1 MGKGYIELDLEKIEE
16 EHINF
21 IVPNLVTFSSDTVSQ
36 YLESSLFQ
44 QMQGFSAHNIAGLAQ
59 KVRSEMENARDS
71 ILNISNYVSE
81 CQENYSNLDRFLS
94 GDASAVTTS
103 SSANSVIGGM
113 NQEYNHLDFEIPN
126 GKVKLDYNFQF
137 HPVVR
142 EEKLSFPVTS
152 SKKVT
157 ERDLDDDTEDIL

>member
-21 IVPNLVTFSSDTVSQ
+21 IVPNLVTYSSDTASQ
-36 YLESSLFQ
+36 YVESSLFQ
-44 QMQGFSAHNIAGLAQ
+44 QMQGFSAHNIARLAQ
-59 KVRSEMENARDS
+59 KVKSEMENARDS

-94 GDASAVTTS
+94 GDASSATTS

-113 NQEYNHLDFEIPN
+113 NLDYNHLDFEIPN
-126 GKVKLDYNFQF
+126 GKVKLDYEFQF
-137 HPVVR
+137 HPIVR
-142 EEKLSFPVTS
+142 EEKCVFPMMST
-152 SKKVT
+152 KKVT
-157 ERDLDDDTEDIL
+157 SKDVDDDTEDIL